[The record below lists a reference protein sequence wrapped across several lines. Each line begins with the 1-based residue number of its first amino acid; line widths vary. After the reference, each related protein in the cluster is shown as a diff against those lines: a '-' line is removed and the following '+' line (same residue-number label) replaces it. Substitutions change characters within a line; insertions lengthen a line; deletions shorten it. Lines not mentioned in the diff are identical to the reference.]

1 MKLHSTSSRRVAPK
15 VPPGLLA
22 GHLQRLEASIA
33 VGDNDVRI
41 GTPDEGLRLDLIV
54 LGDEA
59 VDCRLQ
65 IDDRV
70 KDAGLRRR
78 RVSLAKKPSTA
89 FNHELNVGVK

>member
-1 MKLHSTSSRRVAPK
+1 M
-15 VPPGLLA
+15 PPGLLA
-22 GHLQRLEASIA
+22 GHFQRLEASIA
-33 VGDNDVRI
+33 AGDDDVWI

-70 KDAGLRRR
+70 KDAVLQASAGQLG
-78 RVSLAKKPSTA
+78 KET
-89 FNHELNVGVK
+89 LNGIQP